1 MLLFLITR
9 INKRLESVNLNG
21 ALSCLEYAIDV
32 ETECVGG
39 LCFLLF
45 QANLLLLWYMNY
57 ERFVENNG

>member
-1 MLLFLITR
+1 MEPRHASSMQSML
-9 INKRLESVNLNG
+9 RLN
-21 ALSCLEYAIDV
+21 AL
-32 ETECVGG
+32 GG